1 MGRVISIANQK
12 GGVGKTTTAVNLAA
26 SLAAAEQPT
35 LLIDIDPQA
44 NATSGLGFSAPKL
57 EKTIYEVIV
66 DRMAPAEAVLHT
78 ELADLD
84 LIPSHINL
92 VGAEIE
98 MIDVPRREKVL
109 QEALAELR
117 IKYDFIIID
126 CPPSLGLLTL
136 NALTASD
143 AVLIPVQCEYYA
155 LEGLGQLL
163 NTISIV
169 KKHLNP
175 RLDIEG
181 VLLTMFDRRLNLSN
195 QVSEEVRRYFGE
207 KVFKTMIARNVRLS
221 EAPSHGKPVL
231 LYDAL
236 SIGTQNYMELAHE
249 VLQNDRN
256 RRGGKVVEG
265 EGTSAA
271 AVARKK
277 PVVSEVNGGSQ
288 SRKEGGDGNR

>member
-1 MGRVISIANQK
+1 MAKIIAIANQK

-35 LLIDIDPQA
+35 LIIDIDPQA
-44 NATSGLGFSAPKL
+44 NASSGLGIGTQDLSR
-57 EKTIYEVIV
+57 TIYEVLV
-66 DRMAPAEAVLHT
+66 DGMAPAEATLKT
-78 ELADLD
+78 ELAFLD

-98 MIDVPRREKVL
+98 MIDLDNRERVL
-109 QEALAELR
+109 SRALEQ
-117 IKYDFIIID
+117 IKSKYAYIIID

-136 NALTASD
+136 NALTAAD

-155 LEGLGQLL
+155 LEGLGKLL

-169 KKHLNP
+169 KKHFNQ

-181 VLLTMFDRRLNLSN
+181 VLLTMFDSRLRLSN
-195 QVSEEVRRYFGE
+195 QVASEVRRFFGDN
-207 KVFKTMIARNVRLS
+207 VFETVIARNVRLS

-236 SIGTQNYMELAHE
+236 SIGTKNYMELASE
-249 VLQNDRN
+249 ILVED
-256 RRGGKVVEG
+256 GGAG
-265 EGTSAA
+265 
-271 AVARKK
+271 VA
-277 PVVSEVNGGSQ
+277 Q
-288 SRKEGGDGNR
+288 